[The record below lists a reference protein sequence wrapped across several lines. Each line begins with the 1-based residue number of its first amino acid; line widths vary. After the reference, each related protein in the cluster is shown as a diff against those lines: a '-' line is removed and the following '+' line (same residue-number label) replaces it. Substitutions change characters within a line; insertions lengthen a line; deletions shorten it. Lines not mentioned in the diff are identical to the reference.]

1 MKIRDINIGL
11 SIEQYLN
18 AKNISKSEFG
28 RRIGIMQQNVN
39 RILSKSN
46 IDTDKLIKISEALG
60 YNFFQEFISTDKDT
74 DKTDGEIKN
83 NVAATSIEDQ
93 PLSDSDKKFYQEQIQ
108 FLTGQV
114 KDLSQ
119 RNHELEDELR
129 NIHREKKASVG

>member
-28 RRIGIMQQNVN
+28 RRIGVMQQNIN

-46 IDTDKLIKISEALG
+46 IDTDKLIKISEALD
-60 YNFFQEFISTDKDT
+60 YNFFQEFTSIDKDT
-74 DKTDGEIKN
+74 DRTDEELQN
-83 NVAATSIEDQ
+83 NVSGTTIGQQS
-93 PLSDSDKKFYQEQIQ
+93 LSDSDKKFYQSQIQ

-129 NIHREKKASVG
+129 NLHREKKASVG